1 MRSGKCCGVVLSVA
15 LLALAYDA
23 AAGPGQ
29 TVPAE
34 EPSPEAVAK
43 LLVQLGAAHYSTRQ
57 QASAALEK
65 LGRPVLPALRK
76 AAKAKTELEV
86 RQRIERVV
94 IRIEAASVEERV
106 KAYRRAHRL
115 KRDLLEPWQ
124 SALAPAGRVFRYKI
138 RAVPAQEK
146 RRELA
151 ERYAFLFVDPAA
163 GNVYDLK
170 RTPGG
175 DATVEQRTWAIL
187 RLMGTKVADSNHA
200 EAVMGD
206 LCRINHWLNTV
217 RPGNDPLRIDDD
229 PIPVRVVQ
237 VTKRES
243 WIEPAMTYHAD
254 TENSLRLVMT
264 VDDDG
269 YVTGFRIWNIR

>member
-1 MRSGKCCGVVLSVA
+1 MRSGKCCGVVVSVA
-15 LLALAYDA
+15 LLAPVYDA

-29 TVPAE
+29 TAPAE

-43 LLVQLGAAHYSTRQ
+43 LIVRLGAAHYPTRQ
-57 QASAALEK
+57 QASAELEK

-76 AAKAKTELEV
+76 AAAANTELEV
-86 RQRIERVV
+86 KRRLERVV

-106 KAYRRAHRL
+106 KAYCREHHL

-124 SALAPAGRVFRYKI
+124 SALAPAGRVFRYKL
-138 RAVPAQEK
+138 PAAAAQGE
-146 RRELA
+146 RRELV

-163 GNVYDLK
+163 GNVYDVK
-170 RTPGG
+170 RIPGG
-175 DATVEQRTWAIL
+175 DATLEERTWAIL

-206 LCRINHWLNTV
+206 LCRIKHWLNTV
-217 RPGNDPLRIDDD
+217 RPGNDPFPVGVD

-237 VTKRES
+237 VTKRTS
-243 WIEPAMTYHAD
+243 WIEPATTYHAV
-254 TENSLRLVMT
+254 TNNLQLVMT